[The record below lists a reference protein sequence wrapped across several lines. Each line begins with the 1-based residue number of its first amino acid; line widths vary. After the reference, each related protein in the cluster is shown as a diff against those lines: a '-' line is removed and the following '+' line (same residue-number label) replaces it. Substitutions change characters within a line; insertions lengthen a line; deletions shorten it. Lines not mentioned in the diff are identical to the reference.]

1 MHALMSQELA
11 EQRRRDL
18 LRQAELARR
27 ARKARR
33 ARSVRAG
40 RGGAPWAWRAAA
52 GRVLVR
58 VGMLASGTALEDS
71 IVVVRRRRRPA
82 TIAVIWSDRGI
93 PPGDPPVPMRL
104 PASRGSR
111 SGNRS

>member
-27 ARKARR
+27 ARKA
-33 ARSVRAG
+33 
-40 RGGAPWAWRAAA
+40 
-52 GRVLVR
+52 
-58 VGMLASGTALEDS
+58 
-71 IVVVRRRRRPA
+71 PA